1 MRDLLIVVE
10 LTIREAR
17 RRRIL
22 WAALGLG
29 VAFVALYSVGFYFA
43 YLDMLRYSRGRD
55 MFLDSG
61 FNIFVMAGL
70 YVISFLGVMLAVLTS
85 VGTLSGEI
93 SSHTIQALAAKPLKR
108 GILVVGKWLGMA
120 LMLSCY
126 VLLLAGGII
135 GATWAISGYLLP
147 NALKG
152 VGLIAFQAVIMLS
165 VSIAGGTRLS
175 TVTNGV
181 LAFMLYGLA
190 FVGGWIEQIGAAMHN
205 EAAVDIGILSSLI
218 VPSEAMWKMAAH
230 ALQPPILGALNV
242 SPFTMGTAPTSA
254 MLLYAAFYTLALV
267 GLAVYSFGHRD
278 L

>member
-29 VAFVALYSVGFYFA
+29 AAFVALYGVGFYFA

-55 MFLDSG
+55 LFLDSG
-61 FNIFVMAGL
+61 FNFFVMAGL

-93 SSHTIQALAAKPLKR
+93 SSHTIQSLAAKPLKR
-108 GILVVGKWLGMA
+108 SVLVLGKWLGMA
-120 LMLSCY
+120 VMLSCY

-135 GATWAISGYLLP
+135 CVTWAMSGYLLP

-152 VGLIAFQAVIMLS
+152 VGLIAFQAIIMLS

-190 FVGGWIEQIGAAMHN
+190 FVGGWIEQVGSAMHN

-230 ALQPPILGALNV
+230 ALQPTIMGALNV
-242 SPFTMGTAPTSA
+242 SPFSMGTAPSSA
-254 MLLYAAFYTLALV
+254 MLLYAAVYTVGLV
-267 GLAVYSFGHRD
+267 ALAVYSFGHRD